1 MNVTSHKSIHLE
13 CSFVAPSEFKPT
25 ATSQWLLT
33 LSPFSFPEEGF
44 AHLATPSGSQID
56 EVILGPRRKIK
67 FRMIMQQKG
76 FQPFLTTERIET
88 IFLLQKMNDSK
99 QKFLSIF
106 GGIFFVRQFNNDTA
120 TNEWTLQRHI
130 VDAKA
135 NIGEHQL
142 KLVLSPIVLQ
152 VSRDSNCL
160 AGYFCPTV
168 PCTVT
173 QTGFVESWFTSP
185 GIQWPTWWISKW
197 ISSDVRNEEHSNSK
211 SITKETKH
219 GGLKRVTFPPLLLHF
234 LVKMPAYMFSAIFIP
249 FRGCQLDFT
258 CFY

>member
-1 MNVTSHKSIHLE
+1 MVAHIISLFITRRRL
-13 CSFVAPSEFKPT
+13 CSPYHAVRIPNWWSYFGAQKKNQVPNNY
-25 ATSQWLLT
+25 ATERIST
-33 LSPFSFPEEGF
+33 IFNN
-44 AHLATPSGSQID
+44 
-56 EVILGPRRKIK
+56 RKDW
-67 FRMIMQQKG
+67 
-76 FQPFLTTERIET
+76 FQPF
-88 IFLLQKMNDSK
+88 FCCKKMNDSK

-106 GGIFFVRQFNNDTA
+106 GGILFVREFNNDTA

-142 KLVLSPIVLQ
+142 KLVLSPILLQ

-168 PCTVT
+168 PWTVT
-173 QTGFVESWFTSP
+173 QTGFVESWFTLP
-185 GIQWPTWWISKW
+185 GIQWPTWCISKW

-234 LVKMPAYMFSAIFIP
+234 LVKMLAYMFSAFLSHLHP
-249 FRGCQLDFT
+249 PWSYHPEVSNMLKVSLKFNSSCEKCLQQFP
-258 CFY
+258 